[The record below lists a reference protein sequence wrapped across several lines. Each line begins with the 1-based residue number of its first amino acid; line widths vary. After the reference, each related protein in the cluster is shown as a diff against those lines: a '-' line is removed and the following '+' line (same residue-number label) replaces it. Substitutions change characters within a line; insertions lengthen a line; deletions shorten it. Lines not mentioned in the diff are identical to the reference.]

1 MPDRRDIEARLLE
14 GLGAGVRAD
23 LRDVAVLLAEA
34 SPRVTPPAELEQ
46 RTLAAIRAA
55 AAPPLDRP
63 RPRAAVAPR
72 TRPPR
77 RSWLGRR
84 RLAFAGGLAIALAA
98 ATVAGGLL
106 DREGGLPGELEL
118 ETTLRAPGGGQTA
131 TASVRET
138 GIGRV
143 IEFRTD
149 ELPILPEGEYYELW
163 FVGPGDRRGNPNRIS
178 AGTFHPDQQGR
189 SRVRFTAAVDPAK
202 YRRLAVTAEP
212 GDGDPAP
219 TRPDVLR
226 SRPAIPSAQP

>member
-1 MPDRRDIEARLLE
+1 MPDRRAIEVRLLE
-14 GLGAGVRAD
+14 GLGADQRAD

-34 SPRVTPPAELEQ
+34 SPRATPPAELEE
-46 RTLAAIRAA
+46 RTLAAIRTA
-55 AAPPLDRP
+55 AAPPPDRP
-63 RPRAAVAPR
+63 RPRAAAAPR

-84 RLAFAGGLAIALAA
+84 RLAFAGGLAVALAA

-106 DREGGLPGELEL
+106 DREGLPGELEL

-131 TASVRET
+131 TASVRAT

-143 IEFRTD
+143 IELRTD
-149 ELPILPEGEYYELW
+149 DLPILPEGDYYELW
-163 FVGPGDRRGNPNRIS
+163 FVGPGDRRGDPNRIS
-178 AGTFHPDQQGR
+178 AGTFHPDRQGR
-189 SRVRFTAAVDPAK
+189 SRVRFAAAVDPAK